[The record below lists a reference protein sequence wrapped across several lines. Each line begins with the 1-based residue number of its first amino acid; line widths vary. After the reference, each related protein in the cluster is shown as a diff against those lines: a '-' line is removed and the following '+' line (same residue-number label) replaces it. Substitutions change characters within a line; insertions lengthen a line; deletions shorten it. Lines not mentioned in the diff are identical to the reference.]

1 MTALAAAAMA
11 DQARTERTIRVRV
24 TDPALTPG
32 LVSYFD
38 RLGLRALGG
47 PDGSITIRPWADVE
61 WAEAQLE
68 IAIAIDGWVRNH
80 GVPVQLG

>member
-1 MTALAAAAMA
+1 MTALAAAAWA
-11 DQARTERTIRVRV
+11 DRSRPERTIRVRV
-24 TDPALTPG
+24 TDPTQASALVT
-32 LVSYFD
+32 YFD
-38 RLGLRALGG
+38 RIGLEAVAG
-47 PDGSITIRPWADVE
+47 PDGSITIHPWADVE

>member
-1 MTALAAAAMA
+1 MTALAAAEWA
-11 DQARTERTIRVRV
+11 DRFRPDRTIRVRV
-24 TDPALTPG
+24 TDPAQAPG

-38 RLGLRALGG
+38 RLGLTALAGE
-47 PDGSITIRPWADVE
+47 DGSITIRPWADVE

-68 IAIAIDGWVRNH
+68 IAVAIDGWVRNH

>member
-1 MTALAAAAMA
+1 MTALAAAAWA
-11 DQARTERTIRVRV
+11 DHSRPERTILVRV
-24 TDPALTPG
+24 EATQAPALVT
-32 LVSYFD
+32 YFD
-38 RLGLRALGG
+38 RLGLEAFAGE
-47 PDGSITIRPWADVE
+47 DGSITIHPWADVE